1 MLVEYKWVF
10 TRKQNENNE
19 IMRYIIEFFA
29 ISDRQLIR
37 PLS

>member
-19 IMRYIIEFFA
+19 IVWYIIEFFA
-29 ISDRQLIR
+29 MSDKQLIR
-37 PLS
+37 PLP